1 MSGVTPAIEFWQLGL
16 ALVFVLLAAGAS
28 LWLKL
33 GLGKDILVGTARVFA
48 QLFLMGYVLVYVFE
62 WRIPWLTLVL
72 FAGMIFFAARIV
84 AGRVKG
90 KGVPVFWPVFSS
102 MLLSYMVVSIIVVG
116 VVVQAQPWWDPRFF
130 LPLGGMVVGNS
141 MNAMALAL
149 DRLFSEVRTRRDE
162 VEMMLSLGA
171 DRSEATSDMLA
182 ASVRAGMI
190 PSLNSMMGVGVVF
203 LPGMMTGQIL
213 AGADPVLAIKYQI
226 VVMLML
232 VGSTTLG
239 SVLAVMLARRR
250 IFTPADQ
257 LAEAFSGDLK

>member
-33 GLGKDILVGTARVFA
+33 GLGKDILVGTVRVFA

-90 KGVPVFWPVFSS
+90 KGVPVFWPVFGS

-116 VVVQAQPWWDPRFF
+116 VVVQAQPWWDPRLF

-141 MNAMALAL
+141 MNAMALSL

-171 DRSEATSDMLA
+171 DRSEATAEMLA

-190 PSLNSMMGVGVVF
+190 PSINSMMGVGVVF
-203 LPGMMTGQIL
+203 IPGMMTGQIL

-257 LAEAFSGDLK
+257 LATAFSGEKK